1 MLAIIRDMI
10 SKCKYLVLS
19 TFMLKKLTK
28 ELSIFLSSVSS
39 RSDATDDTDLSDKCL
54 DLEL

>member
-1 MLAIIRDMI
+1 MI
-10 SKCKYLVLS
+10 SKCSKYLVS
-19 TFMLKKLTK
+19 TFMLKQLTK